1 VAAFAADDEGCQFPL
16 GPQQL
21 CGRPVVR
28 SGKPGRPSAYCDL
41 PGHTR
46 AKAWAAR
53 RAYDSG
59 DEHGQ
64 TVAVPAGESVV
75 DRPVSY
81 GRMSFE
87 ALLAQFQQVAAGHGE
102 QMAALVDQASQLA
115 RTVADPDAAAYEV
128 EEAHR
133 SAEKRVAEADAAQRH
148 PPGRGAA
155 RRGGDRRA
163 RRERRSDRA
172 DPRPGQGSAR
182 RRSGDA
188 AGRG

>member
-53 RAYDSG
+53 G

-87 ALLAQFQQVAAGHGE
+87 ALLAQFQQVAAGHG
-102 QMAALVDQASQLA
+102 
-115 RTVADPDAAAYEV
+115 AD
-128 EEAHR
+128 
-133 SAEKRVAEADAAQRH
+133 
-148 PPGRGAA
+148 G
-155 RRGGDRRA
+155 RA
-163 RRERRSDRA
+163 R
-172 DPRPGQGSAR
+172 
-182 RRSGDA
+182 
-188 AGRG
+188 